1 MADSDTNRR
10 HVPARAGGI
19 TRLPWESALF
29 AAVEKLEED
38 LRVCKGE
45 RAKLQAQVVDL
56 RHRLENWHARQE
68 AWRRERAEL
77 LERLK

>member
-1 MADSDTNRR
+1 MAGDTNRR

-29 AAVEKLEED
+29 AAVEKLEEE
-38 LRVCKGE
+38 LRTCKGE
-45 RAKLQAQVVDL
+45 RAKLQARVVDL
-56 RHRLENWHARQE
+56 NRRLENWQARQE

-77 LERLK
+77 LGRLK